1 MTLWL
6 ARHAQVIAAPGLCY
20 GALEL
25 ASDSAATQAAA
36 TQLAA
41 VLPAGVAVRCSP
53 RQRCRDLAAALGALR
68 ADLPAPLED
77 TRLAEMDFGQWE
89 GQLWS
94 HIGKDAVDAWTA
106 DFWAHRF
113 GGRQSVQEF
122 MAGVEAAWQEQ
133 VALAGDAV
141 WITHAGV
148 IRACSLLQQG
158 KRGPLQSHEWVGPE
172 VPMGQV
178 LRMDLPPPPVGGAN

>member
-1 MTLWL
+1 MTVWL

-25 ASDSAATQAAA
+25 ASDSAATQVAAV
-36 TQLAA
+36 QLAA
-41 VLPAGVAVRCSP
+41 VLPEGALVRCSP

-68 ADLPAPLED
+68 VDLPAPQED
-77 TRLAEMDFGQWE
+77 ARLAEMDFGQWE

-106 DFWAHRF
+106 DFWVHRF

-122 MAGVEAAWQEQ
+122 MAGVEEAWQEQ
-133 VALAGDAV
+133 AALAGDAV

-148 IRACSLLQQG
+148 IRACSLLHQG
-158 KRGPLQSHEWVGPE
+158 KTGPLQAHEWVGPD
-172 VPMGQV
+172 VAMGGLIQLDN
-178 LRMDLPPPPVGGAN
+178 LRT